1 MLGRM
6 LFVRA
11 DLAAWLARQRTAGLP
26 DPPPRAHLAVDHHHA
41 VLGGGPEAYRRAQD
55 ALRRWEMFHLG
66 WVEVIPREPPVRV
79 GTTVGVVVR
88 HFGFRSAN
96 ACRIV
101 ALVEED
107 GPDVARSGFVYRTL
121 ADHAVEGE
129 ERFVVEWTKA
139 DDTVAYDVTAWSRP
153 RHPLVRLAR
162 PLARRVQ
169 RRFARD
175 SLAAMARA
183 VMAAGYAPS
192 FP

>member
-1 MLGRM
+1 MNLPSM
-6 LFVRA
+6 FLVRG
-11 DLAAWLARQRTAGLP
+11 DVGAWLARQETVALP
-26 DPPPRAHLAVDHHHA
+26 DPPPRAGLAVDHHRA
-41 VLGGGPEAYRRAQD
+41 VLGRGPDAYRRARD

-66 WVEVIPREPPVRV
+66 WVEVVPQEPPVRV

-101 ALVEED
+101 ALVDED

-121 ADHAVEGE
+121 PDHAVEGE

-183 VMAAGYAPS
+183 T
-192 FP
+192 

>member
-1 MLGRM
+1 ML
-6 LFVRA
+6 VAPA
-11 DLAAWLARQRTAGLP
+11 DLATWLARQQAAPLP
-26 DPPPRAHLAVDHHHA
+26 DAPGREQLRVDHTRI
-41 VLGGGPEAYRRAQD
+41 VLGRGPDCYRRACD
-55 ALRRWEMFHLG
+55 AVRRWEMFRLG
-66 WVEVIPREPPVRV
+66 WVELVPPAPPIRV

-101 ALVEED
+101 AVIDE
-107 GPDVARSGFVYRTL
+107 DVAAAARFGFVYRTL

-129 ERFVVEWTKA
+129 ERFLVEWTKV

-153 RHPLVRLAR
+153 RRLLVRLAR

-183 VMAAGYAPS
+183 TGGHAASSARS
-192 FP
+192 TNQ